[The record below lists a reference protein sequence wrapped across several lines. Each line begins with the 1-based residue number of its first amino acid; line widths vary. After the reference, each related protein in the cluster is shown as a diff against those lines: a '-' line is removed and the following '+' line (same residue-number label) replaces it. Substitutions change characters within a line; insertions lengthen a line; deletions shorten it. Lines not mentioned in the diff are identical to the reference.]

1 MLLQPMRRPRCLSG
15 PIPKNLVSRGC
26 SPIAS
31 MPSLPYLEDSRGAET
46 PNPDVSMADKG
57 HERSQPEQDALEDVV
72 DVPKPDQELTQDE
85 ELAIALQN
93 YVPDTPEEKRLVR
106 KIDFVLLP
114 CLWWMYVLAYLD
126 RGNIANAN
134 AAGMSEELKM
144 NDKDYSLLV
153 YLFFVGY
160 FLYEVPS
167 NIIINKCRPSLY
179 LPTIIWV
186 WGCVVLGLSQAKNYE
201 GFLAGRFFLG
211 CIEAGLFPGA
221 IFLLTCWYTK
231 KEIGKRF
238 CIFYT
243 SGCIA
248 PALGG
253 IMAGAIIDGL
263 EGARGIPGW
272 RWLLIVEGVLTV
284 VCGFGLYFIIPDYPQ
299 NARYFTPEQRRLA
312 SVRILFDRQLT
323 VSVTTRRMTSWQAFK
338 AVVLDGKTWFFLVS
352 YSIIIM
358 GMSISYFVPSILRNM
373 GYTSVTAQW
382 MTVPIWITGAVCQ
395 LALSWTSDKA
405 QDRRWHTVGLFA
417 LSAAACLM
425 SAFVKPAVAKYVM
438 MCCLVAGLYTGLP
451 LMLNWTS
458 ECIPFPDQK
467 RSIAIAFVNSFGHL
481 AIIYGSYLWPST
493 NAPQH
498 LLGFTTLTAA
508 CGGGALLAIAAPW
521 IFKLLPKEPATKAE
535 RDIFALQGQPTV
547 FDDTANAQKS

>member
-1 MLLQPMRRPRCLSG
+1 
-15 PIPKNLVSRGC
+15 
-26 SPIAS
+26 
-31 MPSLPYLEDSRGAET
+31 
-46 PNPDVSMADKG
+46 MADQG
-57 HERSQPEQDALEDVV
+57 HERSQREQEALEDIV

-160 FLYEVPS
+160 FLCEVPS
-167 NIIINKCRPSLY
+167 NMIMNKCRPSLY

-186 WGCVVLGLSQAKNYE
+186 WGCVVLGLSQANNYE

-272 RWLLIVEGVLTV
+272 RWLLIVE
-284 VCGFGLYFIIPDYPQ
+284 
-299 NARYFTPEQRRLA
+299 
-312 SVRILFDRQLT
+312 
-323 VSVTTRRMTSWQAFK
+323 VTTRRMTSWQAFK
-338 AVVLDGKTWFFLVS
+338 AVVLDGKTWFFLIS

-417 LSAAACLM
+417 LSAAACLV

-498 LLGFTTLTAA
+498 LLGFATLTAA

-547 FDDTANAQKS
+547 PDDTADAQKS